1 MARHLSLLVCTLFA
15 GLLLHGCGKS
25 NEAPPTTGRA
35 DAIDSLTMTDL
46 RKQRWARTCALCH
59 VGGQGG
65 APVVGD
71 QAAWSARLAQGEDV
85 VLEHTIQGFENMP
98 PLGYCMDCE
107 RDDLRAYIRF
117 MAGGAGA

>member
-1 MARHLSLLVCTLFA
+1 MARCLVPLVCTLFA
-15 GLLLHGCGKS
+15 GLLLSGCGKS
-25 NEAPPTTGRA
+25 NEAPATTANAEPA
-35 DAIDSLTMTDL
+35 DHIAMTDL

-65 APVVGD
+65 APIVGD

-85 VLEHTIQGFENMP
+85 VLEHTIQGFKNMP

-117 MAGGAGA
+117 MAGGTGS

>member
-1 MARHLSLLVCTLFA
+1 MARLVVRAAWALLV
-15 GLLLHGCGKS
+15 GLLLCGCGNSKT
-25 NEAPPTTGRA
+25 PPAGA
-35 DAIDSLTMTDL
+35 AALGDIAMTDL

-65 APVVGD
+65 APVAGD
-71 QAAWSARLAQGEDV
+71 QAAWSARLAQGDDV
-85 VLEHTIQGFENMP
+85 VLEHTIQGFNNMP

-117 MAGGAGA
+117 MAGSTGT

>member
-1 MARHLSLLVCTLFA
+1 MARRLPLLVFALFA
-15 GLLLHGCGKS
+15 GLLFYGCGKS
-25 NEAPPTTGRA
+25 NEAPA
-35 DAIDSLTMTDL
+35 MTRNAEGVGTLAMTEL
-46 RKQRWARTCALCH
+46 RQQRWARTCALCH

-71 QAAWSARLAQGEDV
+71 QAAWSARLAQSEDV

-117 MAGGAGA
+117 MAGAPGS

>member
-1 MARHLSLLVCTLFA
+1 MARRLLLFVCALLA
-15 GLLLHGCGKS
+15 GLLLYGCGKS
-25 NEAPPTTGRA
+25 DEAPTMNGNVEA
-35 DAIDSLTMTDL
+35 AGNLAMTDL

-85 VLEHTIQGFENMP
+85 ALEHTIQGFENMP

-117 MAGGAGA
+117 MAGGAGS

>member
-1 MARHLSLLVCTLFA
+1 
-15 GLLLHGCGKS
+15 
-25 NEAPPTTGRA
+25 
-35 DAIDSLTMTDL
+35 MTDL

-71 QAAWSARLAQGEDV
+71 RAAWAARLAQGEDV
-85 VLEHTIQGFENMP
+85 VLDHTILGFNNMP

-117 MAGGAGA
+117 MAAGSGT

>member
-1 MARHLSLLVCTLFA
+1 MARRLFVLVCVLLA
-15 GLLLHGCGKS
+15 GLFLYGCGKS
-25 NEAPPTTGRA
+25 PAPPATTAEPPG
-35 DAIDSLTMTDL
+35 DLVMTDL

-85 VLEHTIQGFENMP
+85 LLEHTILGLENMP

-107 RDDLRAYIRF
+107 RADLRAYIHF
-117 MAGGAGA
+117 MAGGTGT